1 MTRKLAIFVGVILV
15 VIATLG
21 FWKTSYANG
30 SAPMKVTDRTIDLI
44 YMNETG
50 GKPDALII
58 KNDKENVCSLGIGHF
73 IWYPTGVKQQYKE
86 TFPGLLKELQKT
98 DGAFKGAVDVEIP
111 PTCPWKSTSELNAAK
126 STDVYK
132 RLVAGLTSPAGKR
145 VQVNYM
151 IERAREAIAET
162 AKEDPDSVKKMLDL
176 LETEQG
182 TYAVIDYVNFKG
194 NSAETEAYGDFHWG
208 FKTAI
213 YVMSKDETLKPEKR
227 FQIAVETL
235 LEMRVEEAKKLGK
248 DESSF
253 LTGWL
258 KRVNTYS
265 DLNNKEKG

>member
-1 MTRKLAIFVGVILV
+1 MTRKLAIFVATMVILV
-15 VIATLG
+15 AFLAV
-21 FWKTSYANG
+21 WKTGQADEL
-30 SAPMKVTDRTIDLI
+30 PPLKVTDGIVELI
-44 YMNETG
+44 YVNETG

-58 KNDKENVCSLGIGHF
+58 KNDKEDVCSLGIGHF
-73 IWYPTGVKQQYKE
+73 IWYPAGVKHQYKE
-86 TFPGLLKELQKT
+86 TFPKLLKELQKT
-98 DGAFKGAVDVEIP
+98 DGVFKGAVDVEIP

-132 RLVAGLTSPAGKR
+132 RLVTGLTSPAGKR

-151 IERAREAIAET
+151 IERAREAIIET
-162 AKEDPDSVKKMLDL
+162 AKEDPGSVKKMLDL

-213 YVMSKDETLKPEKR
+213 YVMSEDEILTPEER

-253 LTGWL
+253 LAGWL

-265 DLNNKEKG
+265 DLNKEKH